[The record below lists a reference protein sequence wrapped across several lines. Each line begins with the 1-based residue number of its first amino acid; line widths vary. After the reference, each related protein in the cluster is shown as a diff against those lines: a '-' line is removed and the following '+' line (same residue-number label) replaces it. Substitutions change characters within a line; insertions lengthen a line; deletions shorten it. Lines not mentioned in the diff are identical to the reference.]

1 MGPMTRQDTPPA
13 GEGETAG
20 PPARSFPERRSDD
33 QRLRE
38 REAVVRAMLE
48 TALDAIVMMDHEGRI
63 VEFNPAAERTFG
75 YSRAEALGR
84 EMAALIIPPEWR
96 DQHRAGLAA
105 YLATGDGPLLG
116 QRIEVT
122 ALRADGALFPVE
134 FAITPIPLD
143 GPPLFAGYIRDI
155 TERKRGAE
163 AVRASEE
170 RFRALSAHASDL
182 VSILDADGAYRYVS
196 PSHQRVLGYAPED
209 LQGMNVFTLIHPD
222 DLPRVVEVF
231 ERGRRVEGT
240 VETVEL
246 RVRHAQ
252 GSWRTL
258 EVVGATRLS
267 DPAVGGII
275 VNAHDVTERKRAE
288 TALRASE
295 ERLRTVVTNAPI
307 MLFAVDRDGVFTLSD
322 GQGLAA
328 LGLRPGQHVGQSYV
342 ALYRDLADSV
352 AVMKRVLAGAEAT
365 TVHTFK
371 GLVFETRWTPLRDE
385 SGAPAG
391 AIGVSADITERTQ
404 AEAERRRMERR
415 THEALEALLAMAR
428 VVVAAP
434 DADDEAQRDRVA
446 AHRPAEA
453 QAVGQRLVE
462 LGRRVLGC
470 RRAHLIAL
478 DPATG
483 LRHPVAAA
491 GLAPRDEQRW
501 RRRLEGTPFDDPGA
515 ALDPAVV
522 ARLRVGEVVILD
534 MAQPRRRDRPTPF
547 GSGTVLIAPLRVG
560 QDLVGVLSL
569 DDGDGHAHGHAARVY
584 TASEVALAE
593 AVAQLAA
600 ITIERAR
607 LLRERAEAR
616 ASALALREANR
627 RMDEFLSIAGH
638 EMRTPLTTIKGNIQL
653 ARRRLTHEIGH
664 ADAPAGEAGHGLV
677 GTARLLERS
686 DTQLNR
692 LNRLVDDLLDVSRI
706 QAGRLELR
714 RERHDL
720 ADLVREIVEE
730 LRQAH
735 PARMI
740 AMHPPE
746 RGALPL
752 DMDIDADRIAQVV
765 VNYLTNALKYAP
777 PDRPIAVSVGV
788 DGATARVWVRD
799 EGPGLPADERERV
812 WDRFYR
818 VAGITH
824 QEGSSV
830 GLGLGLHISRT
841 IIAAHGGQ
849 VGVESGPGKGAT
861 FWFTL
866 PLAARD

>member
-1 MGPMTRQDTPPA
+1 MPMTRKNTPPA
-13 GEGETAG
+13 GDGETEG
-20 PPARSFPERRSDD
+20 LPAWLLPERRSDD
-33 QRLRE
+33 TRLRE

-84 EMAALIIPPEWR
+84 EMAALIIPPEGR
-96 DQHRAGLAA
+96 DQHRAGLAT
-105 YLATGDGPLLG
+105 YLATGHGPLLG

-122 ALRADGALFPVE
+122 ALRADGSLFPAE
-134 FAITPIPLD
+134 LAITRIPLD
-143 GPPLFAGYIRDI
+143 GPPLFTGYIRDI
-155 TERKRGAE
+155 TESKRGEE

-170 RFRALSAHASDL
+170 RFRALSEYASDL
-182 VSILDADGAYRYVS
+182 VSILDARGAYRYAS
-196 PSHQRVLGYAPED
+196 PSHQRVLGYAPEN
-209 LQGMNVFTLIHPD
+209 LQGRNVFSLIHPD
-222 DLPRVVEVF
+222 DLPRVLDVF
-231 ERGRRVEGT
+231 ERGSRVEGT

-246 RVRHAQ
+246 RMRHAD

-258 EVVGATRLS
+258 EVVGATRLA

-275 VNAHDVTERKRAE
+275 INAHDVTERKRVE

-307 MLFAVDRDGVFTLSD
+307 VLFAVDRDGVFTLSD

-342 ALYRDLADSV
+342 ALYSDLTDSV
-352 AVMKRVLAGAEAT
+352 AVMERVLAGEEAT
-365 TVHTFK
+365 TVNTFK

-391 AIGVSADITERTQ
+391 AIGVSADITERTR

-415 THEALEALLAMAR
+415 TQEALEALLAMAQ
-428 VVVAAP
+428 VVVDASDSDDAEHPGRATP
-434 DADDEAQRDRVA
+434 DPLVA
-446 AHRPAEA
+446 ARV
-453 QAVGQRLVE
+453 VGQRLVE
-462 LGRRVLGC
+462 LAQRVLGC
-470 RRAHLIAL
+470 ERASIMAI

-483 LRHPVAAA
+483 LRHPIAAA
-491 GLAPRDEQRW
+491 GLSAEDEQLW
-501 RRRLEGTPFDDPGA
+501 RTSLEGTPSDDPGA
-515 ALDPAVV
+515 APDPTVG
-522 ARLRVGEVVILD
+522 ARLRAGEVVILD
-534 MAQPRRRDRPTPF
+534 MAQPPWRDRPNPF
-547 GSGTVLIAPLRVG
+547 GVGAVLIAPMRVG
-560 QDLVGVLSL
+560 QNLVGVLAL
-569 DDGDGHAHGHAARVY
+569 DDGDADRAY
-584 TASEVALAE
+584 SASEVALAE
-593 AVAQLAA
+593 AVGQLAA

-607 LLRERAEAR
+607 LLREREEAR
-616 ASALALREANR
+616 SSALALREANR

-653 ARRRLTHEIGH
+653 ARRRLTYEIEH
-664 ADAPAGEAGHGLV
+664 AVAPPDVSGRGLV

-692 LNRLVDDLLDVSRI
+692 LNRLVDDLLDVSRM

-720 ADLVREIVEE
+720 AALVREILEE

-735 PARMI
+735 AGRTI
-740 AMHPPE
+740 DVHPPE
-746 RGALPL
+746 GDALPL
-752 DMDIDADRIAQVV
+752 DIDADRIAQVV
-765 VNYLTNALKYAP
+765 VNYLTNALRYAP
-777 PDRPIAVSVGV
+777 PDRPITVGVSVDGV
-788 DGATARVWVRD
+788 AARVWVRD
-799 EGPGLPADERERV
+799 EGPGLPPDEWERV
-812 WDRFYR
+812 WDRFYQ
-818 VAGITH
+818 VAGIEH

-849 VGVESGPGKGAT
+849 VGVESAPGQGAT
-861 FWFTL
+861 FWFSL
-866 PLAARD
+866 PLSG